1 MVHSGWTVT
10 FWETNNLLGDDQ
22 MLSLTL
28 DESVPPIS
36 RDAAG
41 TGTRIY
47 VDKSWNVVLTYET
60 R

>member
-28 DESVPPIS
+28 DESVPPTNC
-36 RDAAG
+36 DAAG
-41 TGTRIY
+41 TGTKIY
-47 VDKSWNVVLTYET
+47 ADKSWNVVLT
-60 R
+60 